1 MGKRKVVLDTNV
13 LISALGWGGPP
24 EDCLELVLR
33 DEVTNFYSLDIH
45 DELSRVMDYPKF
57 EFSEEEKETFLEII
71 LSRSVLVE
79 PSQDV
84 EAVKEDPS
92 DNIFLECALEAEA
105 EFVVSGDPHLLKIG
119 KFKDTV
125 ILTPKT
131 FLKRFEK

>member
-105 EFVVSGDPHLLKIG
+105 EFVVSRDPHLLKIG

-125 ILTPKT
+125 ILTPKA